1 MNKVIL
7 MGRLTRDPEIRTT
20 QTGRMVARLGLAVD
34 RPGARRQDAQ
44 PGQQTV
50 DFINLVMWEKSADLA
65 QRYLVKGSQI
75 LVEGRLSVR
84 SYDDQ
89 QGQKR
94 TVTEVVVERF
104 EFAGSRPQGGGQQS
118 GYGAPAPAQ
127 SGYSQPA
134 AGYNQPAAPAFGS
147 DDDEDVPF

>member
-20 QTGRMVARLGLAVD
+20 QSGRMVARLGLAVD

-65 QRYLVKGSQI
+65 QRYLTKGSQI

-104 EFAGSRPQGGGQQS
+104 EFAGSRPQGGSQQS
-118 GYGAPAPAQ
+118 GYGTQAQ
-127 SGYSQPA
+127 SGYNQPAGYSQPA
-134 AGYNQPAAPAFGS
+134 SPAFSS